1 MPCTVMNRQRTHR
14 DIDLEKKL
22 ESNSE
27 GERVRER
34 RSSEVPRHRDWWP
47 CVGGWR
53 TRRFLL
59 MFLLKGTFVISGLGG
74 VSHNKP
80 LLR

>member
-27 GERVRER
+27 GER
-34 RSSEVPRHRDWWP
+34 
-47 CVGGWR
+47 GGDQR
-53 TRRFLL
+53 YP
-59 MFLLKGTFVISGLGG
+59 GTETGGLVWADGELEG
-74 VSHNKP
+74 FS
-80 LLR
+80 

>member
-1 MPCTVMNRQRTHR
+1 MYSNEQAENTEILIWKKSWSQTVR
-14 DIDLEKKL
+14 
-22 ESNSE
+22 
-27 GERVRER
+27 ERVRER
-34 RSSEVPRHRDWWP
+34 RRSEVPRHRDWWP